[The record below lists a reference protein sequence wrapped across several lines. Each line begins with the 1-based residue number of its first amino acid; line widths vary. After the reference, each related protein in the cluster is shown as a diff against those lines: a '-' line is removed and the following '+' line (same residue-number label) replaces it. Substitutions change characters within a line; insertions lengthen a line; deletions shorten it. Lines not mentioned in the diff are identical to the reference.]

1 MIDVFEQYNL
11 TRFVADISE
20 NKARVCPVIR
30 IGSDVRI
37 IMRAQIKNVC
47 LGLSMW
53 KEKSDA

>member
-20 NKARVCPVIR
+20 NKTRVCPVIR

-37 IMRAQIKNVC
+37 IMRAQIR
-47 LGLSMW
+47 MF
-53 KEKSDA
+53 A